1 MHGLMTRAAV
11 AAALLLASPIA
22 ASSPAEPPS
31 GAPRVDLRVTARA
44 IPSELGGSV
53 TFDEALGLAAR
64 APAVTGAEEAVAEQR
79 RIGESVSSVIANPTL
94 NVQPGA
100 AKDPLDG
107 QWKYMGET
115 TLMQGWN
122 LSGLPGDRKAA
133 VQAEGDQL
141 LAEAR
146 AAALS
151 HRLGAAQAWMELWA
165 AQQSLADSLQEAELA
180 REFSDKMARAAAAA
194 AFTRAEAAD
203 AATYAAEAHVQSLAA
218 EGEVV
223 DRGYQLAVAMGYETE
238 KALSAAGPLPSP
250 AAPARSDWPAILE
263 AAGKLPAVAAHKLAS
278 DASRARDV
286 EARSSRGW
294 GLGTGVKGTRDYLGT
309 WGAQAVVELSFP
321 IFDRGEREAAPQ
333 AAAAARAAGEFREAR
348 AVAATEMARSLHE
361 VEHTGEVLEAV
372 EKELVPA
379 AEANASARQASMQA
393 GETTVLEVLVAR
405 RVWAGAR
412 AKRTRALA
420 SHAWARVKVFM
431 LLADMTPGGA
441 K

>member
-1 MHGLMTRAAV
+1 MLPSNPAMRRFATK
-11 AAALLLASPIA
+11 AAATALLLLASPA
-22 ASSPAEPPS
+22 RGAQAMPPEV
-31 GAPRVDLRVTARA
+31 GAP
-44 IPSELGGSV
+44 I
-53 TFDEALGLAAR
+53 TFDEALGLAAQ
-64 APAVTGAEEAVAEQR
+64 APAVAGAEAAAANQR
-79 RIGESVSSVIANPTL
+79 RIGDSVSSVIANPSL

-100 AKDPLDG
+100 AKDPLDN
-107 QWKYMGET
+107 QWKYLGET

-122 LSGLPGDRKAA
+122 LSGLPGDRKASIR
-133 VQAEGDQL
+133 AEGDQL

-151 HRLGAAQAWMELWA
+151 HRLAAAQAWLELWA
-165 AQQSLADSLQEAELA
+165 AQQSLADALQESELA
-180 REFSDKMARAAAAA
+180 SEFSTKMARAAAAA

-203 AATYAAEAHVQSLAA
+203 AATYAAEAHVQALAA

-223 DRGYQLAVAMGYETE
+223 DRGYQLAVAMGQEAE
-238 KALSAAGPLPSP
+238 KALVAAGPLPAPP
-250 AAPARSDWPAILE
+250 APRRADWPAILQ

-309 WGAQAVVELSFP
+309 WGAQAVVEFSFP

-333 AAAAARAAGEFREAR
+333 AAASARADGEFQEAR
-348 AVAATEMARSLHE
+348 AVAATELARSLHE
-361 VEHTGEVLEAV
+361 VEHTGEVLEAI

-379 AEANASARQASMQA
+379 AEANAKARDASMRA

-405 RVWAGAR
+405 RVWAAAR
-412 AKRTRALA
+412 QKRTRALA
-420 SHAWARVKVFM
+420 SHAWAGVKVWM

>member
-1 MHGLMTRAAV
+1 MRRSISRAV
-11 AAALLLASPIA
+11 AVGLLLAGSPVSA
-22 ASSPAEPPS
+22 APPGSSPAPPGPDLRLTVHAVPPEV
-31 GAPRVDLRVTARA
+31 GAP
-44 IPSELGGSV
+44 I

-64 APAVTGAEEAVAEQR
+64 APAVAGAEAAAADQR
-79 RIGESVSSVIANPTL
+79 RAGDSVSSVVANPTL

-100 AKDPLDG
+100 ARDPLDG
-107 QWKYMGET
+107 QWKYLGET

-133 VQAEGDQL
+133 VRAEGDQL

-146 AAALS
+146 SAALF
-151 HRLGAAQAWMELWA
+151 HRLAAAQAWMELWA
-165 AQQSLADSLQEAELA
+165 AQQSLADSLQEADLA
-180 REFSDKMARAAAAA
+180 REFSERMARAAAAA

-203 AATYAAEAHVQSLAA
+203 AATYAAEAHVLALAA

-223 DRGYQLAVAMGYETE
+223 DRGYQLAIAMGQEAE
-238 KALSAAGPLPSP
+238 KALVAAGPLPAPP
-250 AAPARSDWPAILE
+250 APGRADWPAILD
-263 AAGKLPAVAAHKLAS
+263 AAGRLPAVAAHKLAS

-294 GLGTGVKGTRDYLGT
+294 GLGTGLKGTRDYLGT

-333 AAAAARAAGEFREAR
+333 AAAAARAQGEFREAR
-348 AVAATEMARSLHE
+348 AVAATELARSLHE
-361 VEHTGEVLEAV
+361 VEHTGEVLDAI

-379 AEANASARQASMQA
+379 AEGNARAREASMRA

-405 RVWAGAR
+405 RVWASAR
-412 AKRTRALA
+412 ARRTRALA
-420 SHAWARVKVFM
+420 THAWAGVKVWM

>member
-1 MHGLMTRAAV
+1 MLPSTHAMRRLATKAA
-11 AAALLLASPIA
+11 AAALLLLAAPALAAQAMPPEVGASI
-22 ASSPAEPPS
+22 
-31 GAPRVDLRVTARA
+31 
-44 IPSELGGSV
+44 
-53 TFDEALGLAAR
+53 TFDEALGIAAQ
-64 APAVTGAEEAVAEQR
+64 APAVTGAEAAAADQR
-79 RIGESVSSVIANPTL
+79 RIGDSVSSVIANPTL

-100 AKDPLDG
+100 ARDPLDN

-133 VQAEGDQL
+133 VRAEGEQL

-151 HRLGAAQAWMELWA
+151 HRLAAAQAWMELWA
-165 AQQSLADSLQEAELA
+165 AQQSLADALQEAELA
-180 REFSDKMARAAAAA
+180 TEFSTKMARAAAAA

-203 AATYAAEAHVQSLAA
+203 AATYAAEAHVQTLAA

-223 DRGYQLAVAMGYETE
+223 DRGYQLAVAMGQEAE
-238 KALSAAGPLPSP
+238 RALVAAGPLPAPP
-250 AAPARSDWPAILE
+250 APRRADWPAILQ

-286 EARSSRGW
+286 EARSARGW

-309 WGAQAVVELSFP
+309 WGAQAVVEFSFP
-321 IFDRGEREAAPQ
+321 VFDRGEREAAPQ
-333 AAAAARAAGEFREAR
+333 AAASARADGEFKEAR
-348 AVAATEMARSLHE
+348 AVAATELARSLHE
-361 VEHTGEVLEAV
+361 VEHTGEVLDAI

-379 AEANASARQASMQA
+379 AEANAKARDASMRA

-405 RVWAGAR
+405 RVWAAAR
-412 AKRTRALA
+412 QKRTRALA
-420 SHAWARVKVFM
+420 SHAWAGVKVWM